1 MISPRTPP
9 TPKRWQAA
17 ALQSTPRTTASVG
30 CESAIA
36 GRAREGGMELDPTAC
51 YQALRSRDRR
61 FDGRFFVAVR
71 TTGIYCRPI
80 CPAPLPRRENC
91 TFVACAAAAEE
102 AGYRPCLRCRPET
115 SPGTPAWLGSS
126 ATVTRALRLI
136 EAGALDDAG
145 VDALAGKLGVG

>member
-80 CPAPLPRRENC
+80 CPARTPGESRC
-91 TFVACAAAAEE
+91 IFFASAAEAE
-102 AGYRPCLRCRPET
+102 REG
-115 SPGTPAWLGSS
+115 
-126 ATVTRALRLI
+126 
-136 EAGALDDAG
+136 
-145 VDALAGKLGVG
+145 